1 MAKTTTSNHAD
12 LEQSPNTNGKKS
24 KTKSTRSAI
33 VNETKDS
40 EDVTEDMHSRV
51 EELTPSAAP
60 DMRKR
65 KKSRAGKE
73 PEALQDS
80 MGIQKKNKKRKR
92 REAEKDAFEN
102 GEDSFSAEPARKKHK
117 NRTNFADPRDDGSLN
132 SQSRKGWSI
141 CRLSSTAFRY

>member
-12 LEQSPNTNGKKS
+12 LEQSPNANGKKS

-33 VNETKDS
+33 VNETRDS
-40 EDVTEDMHSRV
+40 EDVTEDMPSRV

-73 PEALQDS
+73 PEALQES
-80 MGIQKKNKKRKR
+80 VGVQKKDKKRKR
-92 REAEKDAFEN
+92 REGEKDPLEH
-102 GEDSFSAEPARKKHK
+102 GEDSFSAEPAKKKHK
-117 NRTNFADPRDDGSLN
+117 NRTDFADPRDDGSLN
-132 SQSRKGWSI
+132 SQSRKGWLI
-141 CRLSSTAFRY
+141 CKLSSTAFRY